1 MQKTR
6 KGLAAIP
13 AALVMVVVWAQA
25 AYAQTAGPLDGVKT
39 QSNQAKADLVD
50 FVTTVGI
57 PIMFTLAIL
66 GLGIALAVRYLQKAR
81 RNA

>member
-6 KGLAAIP
+6 KGLAAVP
-13 AALVMVVVWAQA
+13 AALAMVLVWAQA
-25 AYAQTAGPLDGVKT
+25 AYAQTGPLDDVKT